1 MKKEFRLTALAVGIL
16 SIIAGIYMFISPIIS
31 LASFSFFFAAVMF
44 INGVY
49 EIIHYFADKE
59 DHIFIVLLNG
69 IITILLSILVLSSPL
84 FAAATLI
91 PYLFA
96 CWILFSGI
104 TRFIISFKIRYIT
117 RRGGFYLLL
126 IGILGIICGIVM
138 LMHPL
143 FTSLFVAYMIGF
155 DFIYHG
161 IISIV
166 LFFRGR

>member
-1 MKKEFRLTALAVGIL
+1 MRKEFRITALIVGIL
-16 SIIAGIYMFISPIIS
+16 SIIAGIYMFVSPIPS
-31 LASFSFFFAAVMF
+31 LASLSFFFAAVMF

-49 EIIHYFADKE
+49 EIIHYFADRE
-59 DHIFIVLLNG
+59 DHVLIVLLNG
-69 IITILLSILVLSSPL
+69 ILTILLSILVLTSPL

-104 TRFIISFKIRYIT
+104 TRFIISFKIRSIT
-117 RRGGFYLLL
+117 RRGGFYLML
-126 IGILGIICGIVM
+126 IGILGIICGIVL
-138 LMHPL
+138 LMHPF
-143 FTSLFVAYMIGF
+143 FTSLFVACMIGF

-161 IISIV
+161 IISII

>member
-1 MKKEFRLTALAVGIL
+1 MRKEFRITALVVGIL
-16 SIIAGIYMFISPIIS
+16 SIIAGIYMFVSPITS

-59 DHIFIVLLNG
+59 DHILIVLLNG
-69 IITILLSILVLSSPL
+69 ILTILLSILVLSSPL
-84 FAAATLI
+84 FAAATII
-91 PYLFA
+91 PYFFA

-104 TRFIISFKIRYIT
+104 TRFVISFKIRYIT

-126 IGILGIICGIVM
+126 IGILGIICGIIM

-143 FTSLFVAYMIGF
+143 FTSLFVAYLIGF